1 MKGRKPKP
9 AHLKLLQGN
18 PGRRAIP
25 SGDLRPTPASTRTP
39 AWLDPIGKG
48 VWRLLAKDLASA
60 GLLTV
65 LDRHLFEAYCAT
77 YARMRRA
84 DQAFQDE
91 TDLKVRAGLARAAR
105 QEGTLLKTL
114 AAEMG
119 LSQTTR
125 GQTTPITDPGFDP
138 FSRFDGVSKWDG
150 LIPDPFDE
158 FLERRP

>member
-1 MKGRKPKP
+1 MRGPKPQP
-9 AHLKLLQGN
+9 AHLKLLRGN
-18 PGRRAIP
+18 PGKRAIP
-25 SGDLRPTPASTRTP
+25 SGSPQPSPANTRTP
-39 AWLDPIGKG
+39 AWLDPIAKG

-84 DQAFQDE
+84 DQALQAE
-91 TDLKVRAGLARAAR
+91 TDPKVRAGLARAAR
-105 QEGTLLKTL
+105 QEATLLKTL

-125 GQTTPITDPGFDP
+125 SQTTPIVDPGPDP
-138 FSRFDGVSKWDG
+138 FSKWDG
-150 LIPDPFDE
+150 LIADSFDE
-158 FLERRP
+158 FLEGKP